1 MANPWMKFH
10 PQDWRADERLRMCSL
25 SARGLW
31 LEMIC
36 IMHRAEKYGFLL
48 IAGKAPTDTQ
58 LAFQVGTTPE
68 QVSQL
73 LAELRAAEVYSAT
86 SSGVIYSRRMV
97 RDEKKSRIN
106 AKNGKKGGETTV
118 GKTKEKKPS
127 PKRNSSD
134 GLSLRSQ
141 KIDSVTNVTGEPPSL
156 KEQLFGGCLAYIVG
170 CGSSEKN
177 ARALIGMWRKS
188 YGESETVR
196 RIAHCQANGISDPA
210 AYILKMG
217 AAVADLASE
226 RQAFLD
232 KKYGTHNPDLQNA
245 EIDTKATTDKTSS
258 Y

>member
-25 SARGLW
+25 PARGLW
-31 LEMIC
+31 LEMMC

-97 RDEKKSRIN
+97 RDEKKSKIN
-106 AKNGKKGGETTV
+106 AKNGKKGGEASL
-118 GKTKEKKPS
+118 GKTREKEHS
-127 PKRNSSD
+127 RKRNSSD
-134 GLSLRSQ
+134 PLSLRSQ
-141 KIDSVTNVTGEPPSL
+141 KIDSVTKVTGEPPSL
-156 KEQLFGGCLAYIVG
+156 KEQLFVGCLAYIVG

-188 YGESETVR
+188 YGEAETVR
-196 RIAHCQANGISDPA
+196 RIGHCQANGVSDPA
-210 AYILKMG
+210 AYIRKMG
-217 AAVADLASE
+217 SAVTDLASE

-232 KKYGTHNPDLQNA
+232 KKYGAYNSDLQNTK
-245 EIDTKATTDKTSS
+245 IDPMATTNKTSS
-258 Y
+258 R

>member
-31 LEMIC
+31 LEMMC
-36 IMHRAEKYGFLL
+36 IMHRSEKYGFLL

-73 LAELRAAEVYSAT
+73 LAELSTAEVYSAT

-97 RDEKKSRIN
+97 RDEKKSKIN
-106 AKNGKKGGETTV
+106 AKNGKKGGEVTL
-118 GKTKEKKPS
+118 GKLKEKGHS

-134 GLSLRSQ
+134 GLGLRSQ
-141 KIDSVTNVTGEPPSL
+141 KPDSVTNVTGVPPTL
-156 KEQLFGGCLAYIVG
+156 KEQLFGGCLAYIVSVG
-170 CGSSEKN
+170 HSEKN
-177 ARALIGMWRKS
+177 ARNLIGLWRKD
-188 YGESETVR
+188 YGEPETVR

-210 AYILKMG
+210 AYIPKMG
-217 AAVADLASE
+217 GAVTDLASQ

-232 KKYGTHNPDLQNA
+232 KKYGTG
-245 EIDTKATTDKTSS
+245 
-258 Y
+258 